1 MRVGHDQ
8 KVNILM
14 VDDRPENLLA
24 LEAVLQQPHYR
35 LVSATSGE
43 EALKCVLKEEFAVI
57 LLDVQMPGMNG
68 FETAKLIK
76 ARERSRHIPI
86 IFITAI
92 HQATEHVHHGYAV
105 GANDYI
111 FKPFHPDTLRL
122 KVESFV
128 KIHRDR
134 EILKQRTRELEEANK
149 LLKRT
154 STELRRTEALA
165 RVIGETSRDT
175 IVTYEEGGQILSV
188 NSAVLEMFGYEP
200 SALIGQPISKLVE
213 VARCE
218 FGRTLESTAVRQDGV
233 PFPVDLQVG
242 KASLEGQHVYVCS
255 IRDITERK
263 QIEEARTEQY
273 HVLEQLVVE
282 RTQDLLRSQER
293 FRKIFQSSPS
303 LISIRS
309 RSDHRYLDV
318 NDYWVSVTGYSAE
331 EVRGATADLLRLQAE
346 GEGEPLVGHP
356 EWERGVRNARVSYL
370 TRSGEVRQ
378 GLLSTEEIE
387 LHGET
392 CQLILITD
400 ITDRVM
406 WEKEMARLE
415 RLNLIGE
422 MGAGIAHEIRN
433 PMTTVRGFLQMSKKN
448 ESHPSHEYIELMVAE
463 LDRANAIITEFLTLA
478 KNKTTNRETKSLNT
492 IVDAI
497 FPLIQAEALL
507 SDKDVQILLGNVPEL
522 ELDEK
527 EIRQVILN
535 LALNGLE
542 AMSAG
547 GLLTIRTF
555 QEREDVVLEI
565 CDQGPGIPPE
575 MMEKIGTPFVTTKE
589 TGTGLGL
596 AVCYSVAA
604 RHGAAIEVQTGE
616 EGTTFLVRFACAGAG
631 QKSQG

>member
-1 MRVGHDQ
+1 MGQDQ
-8 KVNILM
+8 MVNILM
-14 VDDRPENLLA
+14 VDDRPENILA

-105 GANDYI
+105 GANDYL

-154 STELRRTEALA
+154 SAELRRTEALA

-175 IVTYEEGGQILSV
+175 IVTYDDAGQILSV
-188 NSAVLEMFGYEP
+188 NRAVVEMFGYEQ
-200 SALIGQPISKLVE
+200 SALLGQPITTLVN
-213 VARCE
+213 VAGGE
-218 FGRTLESTAVRQDGV
+218 IGRTVESTAVRQDGMT
-233 PFPVDLQVG
+233 FPVDMQVG
-242 KASLEGQHVYVCS
+242 EASLEGLQIYVCS

-263 QIEEARTEQY
+263 QIEESRTQQY
-273 HVLEQLVVE
+273 QVLEQLVVE
-282 RTQDLLRSQER
+282 RTQDLYRSQER

-303 LISIRS
+303 LIAIRS
-309 RSDHRYLDV
+309 RKDHRYLDV
-318 NDYWVSVTGYSAE
+318 NDYWVRVTGYRAE
-331 EVRGATADLLRLQAE
+331 DVRGATADLLRLRAE
-346 GEGEPLVGHP
+346 GAEEQLEGDP
-356 EWERGVRNARVSYL
+356 EWQRSVRNARVSYL
-370 TRSGEVRQ
+370 TRGDEVRQ

-387 LHGET
+387 LHGEP

-448 ESHPSHEYIELMVAE
+448 ATHPLHEYIELMVSE

-478 KNKTTNRETKSLNT
+478 KNKTTNRETTSLNA
-492 IVDAI
+492 IIDAI

-507 SDKDVQILLGNVPEL
+507 SDKDVQIELGNVPAL

-547 GLLTIRTF
+547 GLLTIRT
-555 QEREDVVLEI
+555 QVDGADVILEI
-565 CDQGPGIPPE
+565 HDQGPGIPPE

-604 RHGAAIEVQTGE
+604 RHGAAIEVRTGE
-616 EGTTFLVRFACAGAG
+616 TGTTFLVRFACAGAE

>member
-1 MRVGHDQ
+1 MAQDP

-24 LEAVLQQPHYR
+24 LEAVLQQPQYR

-43 EALKCVLKEEFAVI
+43 EALKCVLTEEFAVI

-134 EILKQRTRELEEANK
+134 EILKQRTRELEIANK
-149 LLKRT
+149 LLERT
-154 STELRRTEALA
+154 TSELRRTEALA
-165 RVIGETSRDT
+165 RAIGETSRDT
-175 IVTYEEGGQILSV
+175 IVTYDDAGVILSV
-188 NSAVLEMFGYEP
+188 NRAVVEMFGYEP
-200 SALIGQPISKLVE
+200 AMLTGKPVSTLVD
-213 VARCE
+213 VQDVQT
-218 FGRTLESTAVRQDGV
+218 GRTVESTAFRMDGTL
-233 PFPVDLQVG
+233 FPVDMQIG
-242 KASLEGQHVYVCS
+242 EASLEGLHVYVCS

-273 HVLEQLVVE
+273 HLLELLVVE
-282 RTQDLLRSQER
+282 RTQDLFRSQER

-303 LISIRS
+303 AIAIRS
-309 RSDHRYLDV
+309 LIDHRYLDV
-318 NDYWVSVTGYSAE
+318 NDYWVDVTGYSAD
-331 EVRGATADLLRLQAE
+331 EVRGATVDLLRLRPW
-346 GEGEPLVGHP
+346 GEEALLSSGEP
-356 EWERGVRNARVSYL
+356 EWQRSVRNARVSYF
-370 TRSGEVRQ
+370 TRSGEMRQ

-387 LHGET
+387 LHGEP
-392 CQLILITD
+392 CQLVLITD
-400 ITDRVM
+400 ITDRM
-406 WEKEMARLE
+406 MFEKEMARLE

-433 PMTTVRGFLQMSKKN
+433 PMTTVRGFLQMSKKS
-448 ESHPSHEYIELMVAE
+448 EHPPSHEYIDLMVEE

-478 KNKTTNRETKSLNT
+478 KNKTTNRELTNLNA

-507 SDKDVQILLGNVPEL
+507 CDKDVQLDLGDVPSL

-542 AMSAG
+542 AMSCG
-547 GLLTIRTF
+547 GLLKIRTVLEA
-555 QEREDVVLEI
+555 QGVVLEI
-565 CDQGPGIPPE
+565 HDQGPGIPPE
-575 MMEKIGTPFVTTKE
+575 ILEKIGTPFVTTKE

-604 RHGAAIEVQTGE
+604 RHGASIEVKTGE
-616 EGTTFLVRFACAGAG
+616 SGTTFWVKFAMSGAE
-631 QKSQG
+631 KTS

>member
-1 MRVGHDQ
+1 MGLNQ
-8 KVNILM
+8 QEVNILM

-154 STELRRTEALA
+154 SSELRRTEALA
-165 RVIGETSRDT
+165 RMIGETSRDT
-175 IVTYEEGGQILSV
+175 IVTYEEAGTILSV
-188 NSAVLEMFGYEP
+188 NSAVVEMFGYEP
-200 SALIGQPISKLVE
+200 SALQGKPVSTLVE
-213 VARCE
+213 VA
-218 FGRTLESTAVRQDGV
+218 GLGIGKTVESTAVRLDGTS
-233 PFPVDLQVG
+233 FPVDMQIG
-242 KASLEGQHVYVCS
+242 EASLEGQHIYVCS

-263 QIEEARTEQY
+263 QIEAARTEQY
-273 HVLEQLVVE
+273 HLLENLVVE
-282 RTQDLLRSQER
+282 RTQDLFRSQER

-303 LISIRS
+303 AIAIRS
-309 RSDHRYLDV
+309 LLDCRYLDV
-318 NDYWVSVTGYSAE
+318 NDYWVDVTGYSADD
-331 EVRGATADLLRLQAE
+331 VRGATSDLLRLTPW
-346 GEGEPLVGHP
+346 GEEERLTPHQP
-356 EWERGVRNARVSYL
+356 EWQRSVRNARVSYE
-370 TRSGEVRQ
+370 TASGVVRQ

-387 LHGET
+387 LHGEP

-400 ITDRVM
+400 ITDRM
-406 WEKEMARLE
+406 MFEKEMARLE

-433 PMTTVRGFLQMSKKN
+433 PMTTVRGFLQMSRKN
-448 ESHPSHEYIELMVAE
+448 ANPPSYENIELMVAE

-478 KNKTTNRETKSLNT
+478 KNKTTNREATSLNN

-497 FPLIQAEALL
+497 FPLIQAEALM
-507 SDKDVQILLGNVPEL
+507 SDKDVKLEL
-522 ELDEK
+522 TDIPNLDLDEK

-542 AMSAG
+542 AMSSG
-547 GLLTIRTF
+547 GLLTIRTGRD
-555 QEREDVVLEI
+555 EGDVVLEI

-575 MMEKIGTPFVTTKE
+575 MLEKIGTPFVTTKE

-604 RHGAAIEVQTGE
+604 RHGARIEVKTGE
-616 EGTTFLVRFACAGAG
+616 TGTTFLVRFAL
-631 QKSQG
+631 